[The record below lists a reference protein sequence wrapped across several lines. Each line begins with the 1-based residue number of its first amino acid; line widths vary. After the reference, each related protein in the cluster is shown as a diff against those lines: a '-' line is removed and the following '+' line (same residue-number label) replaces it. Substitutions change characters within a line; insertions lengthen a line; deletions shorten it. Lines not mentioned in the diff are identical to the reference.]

1 MSHRGGN
8 TSSTRSLNAIFSSEP
23 INFNKE
29 NAPPV
34 KKKFFESPETT
45 DDCVSHIRTSSN
57 SRFKSNLI
65 RSKSVTML
73 QKEEPSLSAK
83 SSSEERLKTPMRI
96 TSNPRLSADRT
107 PVTHFCTPKRVT
119 ANERGSKT
127 NIFSITSK
135 TPVKRYFSNHNPPAA
150 TPDCFNL
157 VQMETPRTRQD
168 LGADEQTMCEGE
180 QSNLTVGV
188 RVRPLNFKELNDQR
202 ITAIVEAN
210 GQNITVECESSRHT
224 FMYDHC
230 FVSYADSCTPQ
241 HATQEVVFKNMVL
254 PLVENAFEGY
264 NACLFAY
271 GQTGSGKSYSMM
283 GTETCGS
290 ELGSEAGII
299 PRFCHEIFCRSM
311 RNSKVVTTVEIS
323 YFEIYNEKI
332 HDLLGVNT
340 SGGKRAPLKVRE
352 HPVFGPYVVDLSQH
366 GVNSYEDLQG
376 WLKVGNSQRATA
388 ATGMNEKSSR
398 SHSIFSV
405 ILTQTQVD
413 VPSGNQPAEPSRR
426 SKINLVDLAGSERL
440 SQTCASGDRL
450 REGVSINKSLLTL
463 GKVIASLAESTN
475 NRKRGF
481 VPYRESVLTWL
492 LRESLGGNSRTAM
505 LGTVSPA
512 SVHLEET
519 LATLRYACQA
529 RAIVNRVRV
538 NEDSHERLIRELKAE
553 VARLRGIRE
562 GYERHLGGLP
572 RRILLDG
579 GSGAAETEDDV
590 RMKEREIEILREQL
604 KKTEKQLCLSQ
615 KSWSEK
621 LRDAEEKKNTELT
634 HLRRCGIALEIDF
647 KEKSMQP
654 CLVNLA
660 ADPILSGTLLY
671 LLPSGSV
678 RIGRRNVELAS
689 SYQPDIVLDG
699 PLVGQ
704 RHCTIENNNGKL
716 TLSPEMEGDTYVNGQ
731 VVTGKVY
738 LKHGDRLVIGGNHYF
753 RVCNPL
759 DEQGRGQI
767 SAQPVDFEFAHQEIL
782 KIQQEKLR
790 AELEESKQ
798 KVIKELENAKREVE
812 MQLGSQKST
821 YEEQLQMLGSS
832 LEQQK
837 KALAEVNRRKH
848 ELELEKELL
857 ASEVET
863 NNRIRQIQSEEEKFN
878 ISPYR
883 SNFLQELED
892 ILNETTADV
901 EMALNMNI
909 DSEETNSRTVSLREM
924 QLLVKEASERCREV
938 GINYITEHL
947 NESIHQISMDA
958 STAEVTMDN
967 LMLHPTKK
975 KYYDHVRK
983 YVREMEEAAKNL
995 GNLCNQQEI
1004 QEISDEVTKS
1014 IEKVQDIIIS
1024 IKETLTSSRN
1034 NESNASNASE
1044 NNTVIENPGI
1054 MKAEYDLERKYFP
1067 DENMS
1072 PSKSNLKNTCPF
1084 LRSGI
1089 TSKSVRFDFD

>member
-150 TPDCFNL
+150 TPDCFNF

-290 ELGSEAGII
+290 GLGSEAGII

-311 RNSKVVTTVEIS
+311 RNPKVVTTVEIS

-615 KSWSEK
+615 
-621 LRDAEEKKNTELT
+621 N
-634 HLRRCGIALEIDF
+634 
-647 KEKSMQP
+647 
-654 CLVNLA
+654 
-660 ADPILSGTLLY
+660 
-671 LLPSGSV
+671 
-678 RIGRRNVELAS
+678 
-689 SYQPDIVLDG
+689 
-699 PLVGQ
+699 
-704 RHCTIENNNGKL
+704 TIENNNGKL

-837 KALAEVNRRKH
+837 KALAEVNRRKQ

-983 YVREMEEAAKNL
+983 YVRQMEKAAKNL

>member
-572 RRILLDG
+572 RRILLEG
-579 GSGAAETEDDV
+579 GSAAAETEDDV

-615 KSWSEK
+615 
-621 LRDAEEKKNTELT
+621 N
-634 HLRRCGIALEIDF
+634 
-647 KEKSMQP
+647 
-654 CLVNLA
+654 
-660 ADPILSGTLLY
+660 
-671 LLPSGSV
+671 
-678 RIGRRNVELAS
+678 
-689 SYQPDIVLDG
+689 
-699 PLVGQ
+699 
-704 RHCTIENNNGKL
+704 TIENNNGKL

-983 YVREMEEAAKNL
+983 YVRQMEEAAKNL

-1084 LRSGI
+1084 LRRGI

>member
-45 DDCVSHIRTSSN
+45 DDCVFHIRTSSN

-96 TSNPRLSADRT
+96 ASNPRLSADRT

-290 ELGSEAGII
+290 GLGSEAGII

-579 GSGAAETEDDV
+579 GSGAAETEDDI

-615 KSWSEK
+615 
-621 LRDAEEKKNTELT
+621 N
-634 HLRRCGIALEIDF
+634 
-647 KEKSMQP
+647 
-654 CLVNLA
+654 
-660 ADPILSGTLLY
+660 
-671 LLPSGSV
+671 
-678 RIGRRNVELAS
+678 
-689 SYQPDIVLDG
+689 
-699 PLVGQ
+699 
-704 RHCTIENNNGKL
+704 TIENNNGKL

-738 LKHGDRLVIGGNHYF
+738 LKNGDRLVIGGNHYF

-983 YVREMEEAAKNL
+983 YIRQMEKAAKNL

>member
-615 KSWSEK
+615 
-621 LRDAEEKKNTELT
+621 N
-634 HLRRCGIALEIDF
+634 
-647 KEKSMQP
+647 
-654 CLVNLA
+654 
-660 ADPILSGTLLY
+660 
-671 LLPSGSV
+671 
-678 RIGRRNVELAS
+678 
-689 SYQPDIVLDG
+689 
-699 PLVGQ
+699 
-704 RHCTIENNNGKL
+704 TIENNNGKL